1 MRRVTDLENSVE
13 GLSKAGTSFAS
24 RAKVILAE
32 NGQRMSSQLQN
43 RKDEAGLW
51 VRCHAHD
58 FRHAASQLTSRA
70 CSVRARAW

>member
-43 RKDEAGLW
+43 RKDEAGL
-51 VRCHAHD
+51 
-58 FRHAASQLTSRA
+58 
-70 CSVRARAW
+70 